1 MTTERPDPC
10 WITPDWPAP
19 PGVRALITSRA
30 GGASLPPF
38 AAADGSG
45 GMNLG
50 FSEPDP
56 AAARNR
62 AALARWLPRDPCW
75 LRQVHGAHVVDADH
89 ALPGALPEGDAS
101 VSARPGVV
109 CCVLTADCLPVLLTD
124 AQGRAVAAVHAG
136 WRGLAAGVIQNTVR
150 ALRAAAADPRAR
162 VLAWLGP
169 AIGPQRFE
177 VGPEVRT
184 AMRTLLP
191 DADRAFAPGHGDR
204 LLADIYALARQALAR
219 EDVADEDVQGGGL
232 CTMSDARFYS
242 YRRDGVTGRQ
252 AALIWIEDG
261 RAGQLGA
268 DGYHSG
274 RRT

>member
-1 MTTERPDPC
+1 MTNPEP

-19 PGVRALITSRA
+19 PGVHALVTTRA
-30 GGASLPPF
+30 GGVSRPPF

-45 GMNLG
+45 GRNLG

-56 AAARNR
+56 AAPANR
-62 AALARWLPRDPCW
+62 AALAGRLPSEPCW
-75 LRQVHGAHVVDADH
+75 LRQVHGVRVVDADH
-89 ALPGALPEGDAS
+89 VPPGALPEGDAS

-109 CCVLTADCLPVLLTD
+109 CCVLTADCLPVLLAD
-124 AQGRAVAAVHAG
+124 SRGRAVAAIHAG
-136 WRGLAAGVIQNTVR
+136 WRGLAAGVIRNTVR
-150 ALRAAAADPRAR
+150 ALRTAAADPGGR

-191 DADRAFAPGHGDR
+191 DADRAFAPGQGDR
-204 LLADIYALARQALAR
+204 LLADLYALARQALAR
-219 EDVADEDVQGGGL
+219 EDIADEDIRGGGL
-232 CTMSDARFYS
+232 CTVSDARFYS
-242 YRRDGVTGRQ
+242 YRRDRVTGRQ
-252 AALIWIEDG
+252 AALIWIEGERD
-261 RAGQLGA
+261 RIGA
-268 DGYHSG
+268 DGYHPR